1 MKYTLKDLARLKGE
15 HVTFLSFTDIPNGKI
30 TIMSWSI
37 ITPSLDGFPFEKCY
51 CLLPNSVNIYL
62 LPFGLIFI
70 IFCSKKSLWLSG
82 WITTEKF
89 NFFSVYRPVLDQT
102 VYEFVVQLYVE
113 PFKYGMANPDSLP
126 YLNMTDQMLHLV
138 SIIKVP
144 SYRQYF
150 KILAFLESE
159 IS

>member
-30 TIMSWSI
+30 TITSWSI

-51 CLLPNSVNIYL
+51 CLLPNSVNICL

-89 NFFSVYRPVLDQT
+89 NFFQFIDQYWIRLFTNLWFSFTWNHSNTEWLIRTPCPTSTWLIKCFIWWVLS
-102 VYEFVVQLYVE
+102 
-113 PFKYGMANPDSLP
+113 KYLLTGN
-126 YLNMTDQMLHLV
+126 
-138 SIIKVP
+138 
-144 SYRQYF
+144 
-150 KILAFLESE
+150 ILKS
-159 IS
+159 